1 MESHPLSRHF
11 EFNGIRLPDISP
23 SLSVEEIRGLYSQQY
38 PEIAT
43 AAVTGPEQ
51 VGDKLVYRFSTAI
64 GTKG

>member
-1 MESHPLSRHF
+1 MESHVLSRYF

-23 SLSVEEIRGLYSQQY
+23 SLSVEEIRSLYEQQY

-51 VGDKLVYRFSTAI
+51 VGDKLVYRFSTAV
-64 GTKG
+64 GVKG

>member
-1 MESHPLSRHF
+1 
-11 EFNGIRLPDISP
+11 
-23 SLSVEEIRGLYSQQY
+23 VEEIRGLYEQQY

-51 VGDKLVYRFSTAI
+51 VGDKLVYRFSTAV

>member
-23 SLSVEEIRGLYSQQY
+23 SLSVDEIRTLYSQQY

-43 AAVTGPEQ
+43 AAVNGPEQ
-51 VGDKLVYRFSTAI
+51 VGDKLVYRFSTAV
-64 GTKG
+64 GVKG

>member
-1 MESHPLSRHF
+1 MESHQLSRYF
-11 EFNGIRLPDISP
+11 EVHGVKLPDP
-23 SLSVEEIRGLYSQQY
+23 APQLTVEEVRGLYSHQY

>member
-23 SLSVEEIRGLYSQQY
+23 SLSVDEIRTLYSQQF

>member
-23 SLSVEEIRGLYSQQY
+23 SLSVEEVRTLYEQQY

-43 AAVTGPEQ
+43 ATVTGPEQ
-51 VGDKLVYRFSTAI
+51 VGDKLVYRFSSAI

>member
-23 SLSVEEIRGLYSQQY
+23 SLSVEEVRGLYSQQF

-43 AAVTGPEQ
+43 ATVTGPEQ
-51 VGDKLVYRFSTAI
+51 VGDKLVYRFSTAV
-64 GTKG
+64 GVKG

>member
-1 MESHPLSRHF
+1 VH
-11 EFNGIRLPDISP
+11 GVKLPDPNP

-51 VGDKLVYRFSTAI
+51 VGDKLVYRFSTAV

>member
-1 MESHPLSRHF
+1 MESHPLNRFF
-11 EFNGIRLPDISP
+11 EVHGVKLPDP
-23 SLSVEEIRGLYSQQY
+23 NPALTVEEIRALYSQQY

-43 AAVTGPEQ
+43 ATVTGPEQ